1 MKKLL
6 SGIVVFSIAVLVGC
20 ASAPTPPAVGV
31 WSAEMNTPLG
41 TLPVTLTI
49 NADGTGLMVADNLG
63 ETEIAGIAFDGNM
76 VMFETE
82 VDAQGQTLVL
92 DFSGSVDGDSV
103 TGEFDSDFG
112 AFGVTGTRQ

>member
-1 MKKLL
+1 
-6 SGIVVFSIAVLVGC
+6 
-20 ASAPTPPAVGV
+20 
-31 WSAEMNTPLG
+31 
-41 TLPVTLTI
+41 
-49 NADGTGLMVADNLG
+49 
-63 ETEIAGIAFDGNM
+63 